1 MNNKTKKSLKRA
13 APWLAL
19 LFWLTVWL
27 LIALIFKKPLLLP
40 TPIAVAKKLGALL
53 CTLPFWQALL
63 LSLLRIMAGIVAA
76 IALGVLLAFLC
87 ARLKV
92 LDCIVAPLLDLFKA
106 TPVASVI
113 FLLLL
118 FMGRNTVPLFIA
130 FAMALPI
137 VFANVKEGLLQ
148 ADRQLFE
155 MATVF
160 EVPRAR
166 ILRGI
171 TLPSLT
177 PYLMAACRAAI
188 SLAWKAGIAA
198 EVLAVPE
205 HALGRAIF
213 ESKQYLLTDELFA
226 YTVTVLIISAALEK
240 ATLYFLRDKGGK
252 NPC

>member
-1 MNNKTKKSLKRA
+1 MNDNTKKILTRA

-27 LIALIFKKPLLLP
+27 VIALIFNKPLLLP
-40 TPIAVAKKLGALL
+40 TPVAVAKKLGELL
-53 CTLPFWQALL
+53 CTATFWQALT
-63 LSLLRIMAGIVAA
+63 LSLLRIVAGIAA
-76 IALGVLLAFLC
+76 AVALGALLAFLC
-87 ARLKV
+87 VRFKI
-92 LDCIVAPLLDLFKA
+92 LDCIIAPLLNLFKA

-118 FMGRNTVPLFIA
+118 FIGRNTVPLFIA

-137 VFANVKEGLLQ
+137 IFSNVKEGLLQ
-148 ADRQLFE
+148 TDRQLFE
-155 MATVF
+155 MAAVF
-160 EVPRAR
+160 RVPRGR
-166 ILRGI
+166 TLKCI
-171 TLPSLT
+171 TLPSLI
-177 PYLMAACRAAI
+177 PYLVAACRAAI

-226 YTVTVLIISAALEK
+226 YTAAVLVISAVLEK
-240 ATLYFLRDKGGK
+240 ITLRLLRDKGGRDR
-252 NPC
+252 C